1 MCASVTLSCFYNS
14 DRVKSYAAL
23 LRVIMCTNQEC
34 VKDNWRAR
42 RGGFHWGG
50 GAGDGGGLRAV
61 AGARAYAWRQ
71 SGPRR
76 RVAADANGSEML
88 SALIIYYDQCRYGPA
103 GVAYH
108 GGKLLHR

>member
-1 MCASVTLSCFYNS
+1 MMIGTRETCA
-14 DRVKSYAAL
+14 RG
-23 LRVIMCTNQEC
+23 E
-34 VKDNWRAR
+34 
-42 RGGFHWGG
+42 RGGAASIE
-50 GAGDGGGLRAV
+50 AGDGGGLCSGG
-61 AGARAYAWRQ
+61 GARAYAWRQ